1 MVKGWVKISGGAEY
15 AGVSVKTFRA
25 WIRDGLPISKPRS
38 GPSIV
43 NLDDIDVYLK
53 RYTKSKQQ
61 VDELVDTIMK
71 GL

>member
-1 MVKGWVKISGGAEY
+1 VKGWVKISGGAKY

-25 WIRDGLPISKPRS
+25 WIRDGLPITKPPR
-38 GPSIV
+38 GTCLV
-43 NLDDIDVYLK
+43 NFEDIDAYLK

-61 VDELVDTIMK
+61 VDDLVDTIMK

>member
-1 MVKGWVKISGGAEY
+1 MSGWVKISGGAEY

-25 WIRDGLPISKPRS
+25 WIKDGLPISKPRR

-43 NLDDIDVYLK
+43 NLEDIDAYLK